1 MPNVDAYASFK
12 GAVMKWIYRKL
23 KCWPRGRRFVVAG
36 AHSRRHVMARTHR
49 MEEHTSLNLEALAGV
64 REPLGNRDDLPPFDV
79 SMLTGPIAE
88 SLQQLYESIP
98 VALGVIGRDGRYLA
112 VNSAY
117 AAMHACTTE
126 DMVGR
131 AVADYVPQADEQL
144 LEDFTRFDTGITSIE
159 REIHRYG
166 AYYLVVL
173 QPVRGADSEVMG
185 LTSVLVDITARKHME
200 LALQKSSR
208 QWQFHASHD
217 HLTGLPNRRHIDD
230 TIVAEAHRSSRTGSP
245 LSVLMID
252 VDYFKKY
259 NDHVGHQRGDDCLR
273 MIATQLQARMLRHGD
288 LVGRYGGEEFI
299 AILPGTDSAGAFRV
313 AGDLLDGVR
322 DLGIDHPASPYGCV
336 TVSIGV
342 ATLEM
347 GSGRLLSRCDVLLG
361 HADRALY
368 SAKAAGRNAACIHP
382 PLA

>member
-1 MPNVDAYASFK
+1 
-12 GAVMKWIYRKL
+12 
-23 KCWPRGRRFVVAG
+23 
-36 AHSRRHVMARTHR
+36 
-49 MEEHTSLNLEALAGV
+49 
-64 REPLGNRDDLPPFDV
+64 
-79 SMLTGPIAE
+79 MLTGPIAE